1 MGGTFHNGKINCS
14 LIISLAPMY
23 QYVQWLQKQHST
35 QIKTLKED
43 LMRLKDKVAIV
54 TGSGRGIGEGIVMR
68 FVEEGA
74 KVIVND
80 VNEAD
85 ANNVVNQVKAK
96 GGQAIAVLGS
106 VAERSVVEKMVDM
119 AVKEFGTL
127 DIIVNNAGITRDAI
141 LHKMTDDQWNAV
153 ITVNLTGV
161 FYGIQCAARY
171 MREKQSGKIINISST
186 SALGNA
192 GQLNY
197 SATKAGVI
205 GMTKTAAKELGPKN
219 VNVNAIAPG
228 MIWTDMM
235 KNMPSESIKQMDAM
249 LPYIVPLNRKGSP
262 RDIANLALF
271 LASDESSFITGQ
283 VIFCDGGMKI

>member
-1 MGGTFHNGKINCS
+1 
-14 LIISLAPMY
+14 
-23 QYVQWLQKQHST
+23 
-35 QIKTLKED
+35 
-43 LMRLKDKVAIV
+43 MRLKDKVAII

-74 KVIVND
+74 KIVVND

-85 ANNVVNQVKAK
+85 AKNVVDQVKAK
-96 GGQAIAVLGS
+96 GGQAVYVLGS
-106 VAERSVVEKMVDM
+106 VAERAVVQNMVDT

-127 DIIVNNAGITRDAI
+127 DIIVNNAGITRDVI
-141 LHKMTDDQWNAV
+141 LHKMTDAQWDAV
-153 ITVNLTGV
+153 IAINLTGT
-161 FYGIQCAARY
+161 FLGIQCAARV
-171 MREKQSGKIINISST
+171 MREKGYGKIVNISST

-192 GQLNY
+192 GQINY
-197 SATKAGVI
+197 SASKAGVI
-205 GMTKTAAKELGPKN
+205 GMTKTAAKELGAKG

-235 KNMPSESIKQMDAM
+235 KNMPPESIKQMDAM
-249 LPYIVPLNRKGSP
+249 LPYLVPMNRKGLP

>member
-1 MGGTFHNGKINCS
+1 
-14 LIISLAPMY
+14 
-23 QYVQWLQKQHST
+23 
-35 QIKTLKED
+35 
-43 LMRLKDKVAIV
+43 MRLKDKVAIV

-68 FVEEGA
+68 FAEEGA
-74 KVIVND
+74 KIVVND

-85 ANNVVNQVKAK
+85 AANVVNQVKAK
-96 GGQAIAVLGS
+96 GGQAVAVLGS
-106 VAERSVVEKMVDM
+106 VSDRATVQKMVDT

-127 DIIVNNAGITRDAI
+127 DIIVNNAGITRDVM

-153 ITVNLTGV
+153 IDVNLTGV

-171 MREKQSGKIINISST
+171 MREKGYGKIVNISST

-205 GMTKTAAKELGPKN
+205 GMTKTAAKELGAKG

-235 KNMPSESIKQMDAM
+235 KGMPPDVLQQMDMM
-249 LPYIVPLNRKGSP
+249 LPFIVPLNRKGSP
-262 RDIANLALF
+262 QDIANLALF
-271 LASDESSFITGQ
+271 LASDESAFITGQ
-283 VIFCDGGMKI
+283 IIFCDGGMKM